1 MKHPIILKRRT
12 LAIAAAALAAIL
24 LAGCAGQA
32 GGGGTTGERAADAA
46 GQAAGAESAV
56 GQAAG
61 ATGAGMRPSGRTA
74 LTGEPIRIGAIY
86 ALSGNNAAI
95 GTNILRGI
103 DFAAED
109 INAAGG
115 VDGRPIEIIRG
126 DTQGDEE
133 VARAVAKRL
142 ITEEQVHAIVGCHQS
157 TLTEIVA
164 EVCEEYHIPMITAIS
179 TVDSISTHHNE
190 YFFRLCPMNSLYLEN
205 MFMYM
210 KEQAE
215 QT

>member
-1 MKHPIILKRRT
+1 MKHPIILKKRT
-12 LAIAAAALAAIL
+12 LAIAAAALAAFL
-24 LAGCAGQA
+24 LAGCAGPA
-32 GGGGTTGERAADAA
+32 DGAGTTGERAADAA

-61 ATGAGMRPSGRTA
+61 ATGAGMKPSGRTA

-115 VDGRPIEIIRG
+115 VDGRPIE
-126 DTQGDEE
+126 
-133 VARAVAKRL
+133 
-142 ITEEQVHAIVGCHQS
+142 
-157 TLTEIVA
+157 
-164 EVCEEYHIPMITAIS
+164 
-179 TVDSISTHHNE
+179 
-190 YFFRLCPMNSLYLEN
+190 
-205 MFMYM
+205 
-210 KEQAE
+210 
-215 QT
+215 